1 MALNLIGVIRVQSAE
16 EDIRSD
22 LERRALPGRMFKL
35 RSFMTC
41 TGDQNYSDYKII
53 KKNDILRA

>member
-1 MALNLIGVIRVQSAE
+1 MEGALTWVIREQSAE

-22 LERRALPGRMFKL
+22 LGPQTVPGRIFKL

-41 TGDQNYSDYKII
+41 NADLKLFG
-53 KKNDILRA
+53 L